1 MHNDTMEA
9 RLRAFENALDQ
20 PVPVGFQIVA
30 RLDGR
35 SFTRLTKEICAF
47 ESPFDIRFRDLMA
60 TTCQHLMACGFNVLF
75 AYSESDEISL
85 LLHPAEAAFS
95 RKPRKLISIL
105 AGEASA
111 AFSVA
116 LGRAAAFDG
125 RLSILPGAE
134 QVVDYFR
141 WRMAD
146 AARCC
151 LNGHA
156 YWLLRRQGQ
165 DAQQASSTLL
175 RTSQSDK
182 HDLLFA
188 NGINFDALPAW
199 QKRGFGVYWAALEK
213 SGRNLKTGE
222 PTITQRRVLQLDFEL
237 PMGDTYA
244 CALQG
249 LLTGGEFKSA
259 NPAENA
265 NIP

>member
-1 MHNDTMEA
+1 
-9 RLRAFENALDQ
+9 
-20 PVPVGFQIVA
+20 
-30 RLDGR
+30 
-35 SFTRLTKEICAF
+35 
-47 ESPFDIRFRDLMA
+47 
-60 TTCQHLMACGFNVLF
+60 
-75 AYSESDEISL
+75 
-85 LLHPAEAAFS
+85 
-95 RKPRKLISIL
+95 
-105 AGEASA
+105 
-111 AFSVA
+111 
-116 LGRAAAFDG
+116 
-125 RLSILPGAE
+125 
-134 QVVDYFR
+134 DYFR

-156 YWLLRRQGQ
+156 YWLLRRQGE

-182 HDLLFA
+182 HNLLFA

-199 QKRGFGVYWAALEK
+199 QKRGFGVYWADLEK

-249 LLTGGEFKSA
+249 LLDGGEFKSA